1 MGTNGKKVMTMVIT
15 VAVTAVGVAGGLFVY
30 NKYLQG
36 K

>member
-1 MGTNGKKVMTMVIT
+1 MGSNGKKVMSMVLT

-30 NKYLQG
+30 DRYIK